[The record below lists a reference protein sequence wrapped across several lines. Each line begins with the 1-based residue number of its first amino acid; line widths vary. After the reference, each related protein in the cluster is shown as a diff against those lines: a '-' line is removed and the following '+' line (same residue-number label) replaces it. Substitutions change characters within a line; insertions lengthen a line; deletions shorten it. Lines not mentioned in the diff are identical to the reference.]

1 MRESAAYRKLNMI
14 WAKVVG
20 NRMMRNVQPMSRTRI
35 GLSNGRVLGCVC
47 RIGWLVKVMVRES
60 GGFRSWS
67 SVGSNGSG

>member
-1 MRESAAYRKLNMI
+1 MRESAPYKKLNMI
-14 WAKVVG
+14 WAKVDG
-20 NRMMRNVQPMSRTRI
+20 NRMLRNVQPMSRTLT

-47 RIGWLVKVMVRES
+47 RSGWLVKVMFRES